1 MYENI
6 IYIIFIIILLFFI
19 SNEEKINSF
28 FSKKY
33 FKILFLLL
41 IIYFVYEKYNLLYL
55 MILLLIIMILNIDWN
70 RFKNN
75 KYLKNIGFINSFV
88 TPEFCKYAYKQFT
101 NRFAENFISDSNN
114 SPRTDQSPILSQFN
128 VVDFVK
134 EINTLKKKS
143 ELFDGNTPQKI
154 EPFKENVENIKELYD
169 NIQNEINKLKEGNQN
184 NSS

>member
-33 FKILFLLL
+33 FKILFILL

-75 KYLKNIGFINSFV
+75 KYLKNSFV
-88 TPEFCKYAYKQFT
+88 TPEYCKYAYKQFINGFT
-101 NRFAENFISDSNN
+101 ENFISDSNN

-128 VVDFVK
+128 VVDFAN
-134 EINTLKKKS
+134 EIKTLKKKS
-143 ELFDGNTPQKI
+143 ELLDENTPQKI

-169 NIQNEINKLKEGNQN
+169 NIQNEINKLKEGNQG
-184 NSS
+184 SFT